1 MKTKQKICVDCKH
14 FAGGYDKFC
23 NRYAEEVKQI
33 DPVSGIV
40 TVYTVGGIRA
50 DRMREPDNISPYHF
64 KTVKMPD
71 NFVQCGPEGTLWE
84 AKDMAYYLDKLK
96 NKFNQWEYDYK
107 RWIDNEGFGW
117 VAFVTGTLIL
127 AILFLIGILILS
139 VLAIFG

>member
-14 FAGGYDKFC
+14 FTGGYDKFC

-64 KTVKMPD
+64 NTSKKPD

-84 AKDMAYYLDKLK
+84 AKDTTYYLDKLK
-96 NKFNQWEYDYK
+96 NKFNRLEYEYK
-107 RWIDNEGFGW
+107 NWVDREGLGW
-117 VAFVTGTLIL
+117 AIFITSTTIL
-127 AILFLIGILILS
+127 AALFVMSILMLAVS
-139 VLAIFG
+139 AIFR